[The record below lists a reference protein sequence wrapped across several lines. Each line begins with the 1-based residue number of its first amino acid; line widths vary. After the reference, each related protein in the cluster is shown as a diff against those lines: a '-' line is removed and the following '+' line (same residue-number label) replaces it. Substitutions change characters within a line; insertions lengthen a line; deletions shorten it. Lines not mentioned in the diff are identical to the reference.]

1 MQQQSSDME
10 ISDADD
16 SPSDKEANKESIGQ
30 SETPLKKA
38 IKETRVDNTS
48 PAKTTNE
55 NVLTDSQEQDLYKQH
70 VWNLITSSL

>member
-48 PAKTTNE
+48 PAKTS
-55 NVLTDSQEQDLYKQH
+55 SQTAKSKTY
-70 VWNLITSSL
+70 TSNM

>member
-10 ISDADD
+10 ISNADD

-70 VWNLITSSL
+70 V